1 MNGQIQLNRD
11 PSAMI
16 QSQGWMLVCDRNGVF
31 VRRRS
36 ANAEEIFPALKGEVV
51 NLAEAVGAEAA
62 HALRNAMAK
71 AGACSVLV
79 PRLRA
84 GGALVDAAIHRT
96 PGEIIIEF
104 EIAGRDSPPSPVDM
118 ARLIIDRL
126 SSLDAPEK
134 AQKLL
139 TATARLLSAGLQFD
153 SVAIVQCDGIL
164 RARHGIDN
172 EAGEMAALRRL
183 MAGHLDRSRTIHDVD
198 AAMNA
203 LLSSGSLNDA
213 PLDLSCA
220 LLRGISEAERASLRE
235 LGAKACLL
243 LPLPMEGGAWGLVA
257 CLNRTAALPSL
268 ELRAVAELVVAFLSL
283 HLRIALSP
291 PAPAIRTGCFA
302 RAMAKTRRRTKNERL
317 MIALD

>member
-1 MNGQIQLNRD
+1 MNGQIQLDRD
-11 PSAMI
+11 PAMI
-16 QSQGWMLVCDRNGVF
+16 QSPGWMLVCDRNGVF

-71 AGACSVLV
+71 AGACSALV
-79 PRLRA
+79 PGLRA
-84 GGALVDAAIHRT
+84 GGALLDAAIHRT
-96 PGEIIIEF
+96 SDEIVIEF

-118 ARLIIDRL
+118 ARLILDRL
-126 SSLDAPEK
+126 STLDAPEK

-153 SVAIVQCDGIL
+153 RVAIVQRDGSL
-164 RARHGIDN
+164 RAAHGFDN
-172 EAGEMAALRRL
+172 EAGDMAALRRL
-183 MAGHLDRSRTIHDVD
+183 MACNLNKIRTIYDVD
-198 AAMNA
+198 AATNA

-220 LLRGISEAERASLRE
+220 LLRGISEAERASLRS

-243 LPLPMEGGAWGLVA
+243 LPLQMEDGAWGLVA
-257 CLNRTAALPSL
+257 CLNRAAALPSL
-268 ELRAVAELVVAFLSL
+268 ESRAVAELVVAFLSL
-283 HLRIALSP
+283 HLRIALP
-291 PAPAIRTGCFA
+291 PPARAIRNGCLAPAI
-302 RAMAKTRRRTKNERL
+302 RRRTKNERA
-317 MIALD
+317 MVAVD